1 MQRSSHF
8 HTLSASARQAI
19 GAHNVFLTGG
29 MNGYLVGRE
38 VDAFRNPTYMM
49 ACSALYGSDYMN
61 KCARDN
67 DRLEPNGNLIKVM
80 LFVLLFSSNFS
91 IVMPTGHENTTTT
104 TTQSSIELMDVQHVY
119 VTLLWKYLVYLYGY
133 NQAAMRFSS
142 MIKSAI
148 DMLGRVEEL
157 TLNPSHQ
164 LSTFVQSET
173 VEEID

>member
-8 HTLSASARQAI
+8 HQLSASARQAV
-19 GAHNVFLTGG
+19 ATHNVFLTGG

-38 VDAFRNPTYMM
+38 IDAFRNPTYMM
-49 ACSALYGSDYMN
+49 ACGALYGSDYML

-67 DRLEPNGNLIKVM
+67 ERLEPNGNLIKVM
-80 LFVLLFSSNFS
+80 LFVLIFSSNFS
-91 IVMPTGHENTTTT
+91 IVMPTGHEDTRTMAST
-104 TTQSSIELMDVQHVY
+104 IELMDVQHVY

-148 DMLGRVEEL
+148 DMLRRVEEL
-157 TLNPSHQ
+157 TLNPSDQ
-164 LSTFVQSET
+164 IGTFA
-173 VEEID
+173 